1 MVHLSSGLAT
11 GADPDLIA
19 SMFSAIVDFMN
30 QSFHSMG
37 HGDVR
42 SIELE
47 DYQVVFGR
55 GHHVLMFLLY
65 HGRESNRLERRVARD
80 VKELERRHEAVLG
93 NWDGDM
99 DRLVEV
105 RRDLA
110 GLWRLS
116 ERQDVV
122 ETLRT
127 KPVPVLDA
135 PPVVR

>member
-1 MVHLSSGLAT
+1 M
-11 GADPDLIA
+11 
-19 SMFSAIVDFMN
+19 
-30 QSFHSMG
+30 
-37 HGDVR
+37 
-42 SIELE
+42 
-47 DYQVVFGR
+47 
-55 GHHVLMFLLY
+55 
-65 HGRESNRLERRVARD
+65 ARD
-80 VKELERRHEAVLG
+80 VKELERRHETVLG

-122 ETLRT
+122 EALRT